1 MLGQLELKYC
11 AYYWMCIRQS
21 RPDTYRFACGPPC
34 SVLVCGLSRSG
45 RIYTPPPTWHCT
57 RPMQCD
63 IIGHEG
69 GPSLPMLCRA
79 HASTAAS
86 GCDLQRRRAA
96 SIFPWT
102 VCGKKPEI
110 DGDCQ
115 LSDAADA
122 ADAVAEQE
130 AGGQK
135 LPCMFGNL
143 HVRRRSDAA
152 AAKNV
157 ISSAIQLLLSNAMWW
172 CWCCYLDPN

>member
-34 SVLVCGLSRSG
+34 SVWCGGLSRSG
-45 RIYTPPPTWHCT
+45 RIYTPPPTWLCT

-86 GCDLQRRRAA
+86 GCDLQRRRAV
-96 SIFPWT
+96 ST
-102 VCGKKPEI
+102 
-110 DGDCQ
+110 
-115 LSDAADA
+115 SR
-122 ADAVAEQE
+122 
-130 AGGQK
+130 GQ
-135 LPCMFGNL
+135 
-143 HVRRRSDAA
+143 S
-152 AAKNV
+152 AAKNRSMAMSV
-157 ISSAIQLLLSNAMWW
+157 VRRSRRSGRAGGGRTKIALHVLKSACQKTERCRSGKECDIVSNPAVAIQRHVVVLVLLFG
-172 CWCCYLDPN
+172 